1 MKKQSPRQAR
11 SKKATPRT
19 KRRLRPA
26 LRFPLLLIALFSLA
40 FLLSGGLMIL
50 SPRTWQGI
58 GDFLPRPLSE
68 PPAIEQTD
76 ARKLTPG
83 DRLSRLIFIRRAVR
97 ARTDRENYVRLSDI
111 PRDMQQAI
119 VAVEDNRFYEH
130 PGFDLQGILRATL
143 VNLQYG
149 QIEEGASTITQQLVK
164 NLFLGNEQTFGRK
177 AEELLLALDM
187 EVNYSKEEI
196 LELYL
201 NTIYYGSNYYGI
213 GAASEGYFGKKP
225 RELQLPECAMLA
237 GVPNAPS
244 LYSPYADF
252 LLAKKRQIIV
262 LDAMVRAD
270 VLDKRMAED
279 AKIVPLHLAH

>member
-119 VAVEDNRFYEH
+119 IAVEDNRFYEH

-164 NLFLGNEQTFGRK
+164 NLFLGSEQTFGRK

-187 EVNYSKEEI
+187 EMNYSKEEI

>member
-11 SKKATPRT
+11 SKKAKPRT

-68 PPAIEQTD
+68 PPAIEQAD

-119 VAVEDNRFYEH
+119 IAVEDNRFYEH

-164 NLFLGNEQTFGRK
+164 NLFLGSEQTFGRK

>member
-40 FLLSGGLMIL
+40 FLLSGGLMII
-50 SPRTWQGI
+50 SPRTWQGL

-119 VAVEDNRFYEH
+119 IAVEDNHFYEH

-164 NLFLGNEQTFGRK
+164 NLFLGSEQTFGRK

>member
-1 MKKQSPRQAR
+1 MS
-11 SKKATPRT
+11 
-19 KRRLRPA
+19 RP
-26 LRFPLLLIALFSLA
+26 
-40 FLLSGGLMIL
+40 SG
-50 SPRTWQGI
+50 
-58 GDFLPRPLSE
+58 
-68 PPAIEQTD
+68 A
-76 ARKLTPG
+76 
-83 DRLSRLIFIRRAVR
+83 
-97 ARTDRENYVRLSDI
+97 
-111 PRDMQQAI
+111 
-119 VAVEDNRFYEH
+119 
-130 PGFDLQGILRATL
+130 
-143 VNLQYG
+143 
-149 QIEEGASTITQQLVK
+149 
-164 NLFLGNEQTFGRK
+164 
-177 AEELLLALDM
+177 ELLLALDM